1 MTKNAGARGGGEGGR
16 GGCGCGCGCGVGC
29 AIEGLHKRMKDSRRI
44 IDIVV
49 MILAFSMV
57 ELRRRRRRRKGVR
70 IECNVIQVKF

>member
-16 GGCGCGCGCGVGC
+16 GGCGCGCGVGC

-57 ELRRRRRRRKGVR
+57 ELRRRKGVR